1 MFQNWMSI
9 QDFVIERQKDLLR
22 EADADRIREALRKKG
37 PGRAGAAGSAR
48 ARGSCRDCP
57 GQLGTAQAGSA

>member
-22 EADADRIREALRKKG
+22 EAALTRIREALRKDK
-37 PGRAGAAGSAR
+37 PGRRDKAKHAG
-48 ARGSCRDCP
+48 ARGSCLDCP
-57 GQLGTAQAGSA
+57 SQVGAAPA